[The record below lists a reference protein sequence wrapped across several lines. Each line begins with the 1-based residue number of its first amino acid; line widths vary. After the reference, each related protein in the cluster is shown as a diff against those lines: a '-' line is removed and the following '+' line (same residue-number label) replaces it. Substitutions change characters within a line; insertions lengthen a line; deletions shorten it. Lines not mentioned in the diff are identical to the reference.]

1 MARVRRYC
9 VHVAR
14 RGSMDYLK
22 VRCFKSNAN
31 AEQKCAA
38 LEKRGFRCAITTR
51 KGISKGRS

>member
-1 MARVRRYC
+1 